1 MRLSK
6 VYRPQPETA
15 ESAERLELFCFDSPQ
30 GQAMQ
35 PGYRG
40 KHQFEQTK
48 TARTPAGGSA
58 PAATPA
64 AAGPAAPGVSA
75 GPSPEELEAL
85 VAQAQQQ
92 GYQEGLEQGR
102 RRLEEAADALA
113 EGLAEVAGVRRA
125 VLERSTRDMVRL
137 VIAVTEQVLQRE
149 FATNP
154 EAILP
159 VVQRALKAAVR
170 ADSYR
175 LQVHPDDLATVTD
188 NRPLL
193 LASLS
198 SVGGLSIEPDPTVG
212 HGGCRVTSDL
222 GEVDASLAS
231 QLDEIRRALDEVTGG
246 A

>member
-6 VYRPQPETA
+6 VYRPEGA
-15 ESAERLELFCFDSPQ
+15 DDNAERLELYCFDSPQ
-30 GQAMQ
+30 GQGLQ

-40 KHQFEQTK
+40 RHQFEQQA
-48 TARTPAGGSA
+48 ARPSADSAGA
-58 PAATPA
+58 NPAATESATALPP
-64 AAGPAAPGVSA
+64 AGPDPA
-75 GPSPEELEAL
+75 EIEAL

-102 RRLEEAADALA
+102 RRLEEVADALA
-113 EGLAEVAGVRRA
+113 EGLVEVAGLRRA
-125 VLERSTRDMVRL
+125 ILDRSTRDMVRL
-137 VIAVTEQVLQRE
+137 VVAITEQVLQRE
-149 FATNP
+149 FATDP
-154 EAILP
+154 EAILS
-159 VVQRALKAAVR
+159 VVQRALKSAVR

-175 LQVHPDDLATVTD
+175 LQVHPDDLETVTD

-212 HGGCRVTSDL
+212 HGGCRVISDL
-222 GEVDASLAS
+222 GEVDATLAT